1 MKKWS
6 VIKIATEVIGG
17 ICAVVGI
24 IAEFKNTEDLDEQI
38 RRVINEVKE
47 EN

>member
-6 VIKIATEVIGG
+6 VIEIATEVIGG